1 MAGKNEVFEY
11 RGVDNVVIAEVTGDD
26 NETDGGYKTGTVKK
40 LVPAAEVGKTVTS
53 SSATRYYDNKP
64 ALNITSEGPDEIA
77 IRGAGMDIET
87 LAWISGKSYDETT
100 GALIDGPRK
109 TRYFAVGYRTK
120 DTNGNYRYVW
130 RFKGTFAPPA
140 ETVVTEDD
148 GTEGTGTE
156 LTFTGI
162 HTNHVFTKGVYN
174 EESKKWEPATSKG
187 IVVDSG
193 KGLADISTFFDQ
205 VTTADTLKPKTAA

>member
-1 MAGKNEVFEY
+1 MAKNEVFEY

-26 NETDGGYKTGTVKK
+26 NETDGGYKTGEVKS
-40 LVPAAEVGKTVTS
+40 LVPAAEVGKTVET
-53 SSATRYYDNKP
+53 SSATKFYDNK
-64 ALNITSEGPDEIA
+64 AAIVIAAEGPDEIS

-87 LAWISGKSYDETT
+87 LAWINGKSYDPTT

-140 ETVVTEDD
+140 ETAATEDD
-148 GTEGTGTE
+148 GTDGTGTE
-156 LTFTGI
+156 LTYTGI
-162 HTNHVFTKGVYN
+162 HTNHAFTKGIYN
-174 EESKKWEPATSKG
+174 EETQTWEKATCKG

-193 KGLADISTFFDQ
+193 KGLADLSTFFDQ
-205 VTTADTLKPKTAA
+205 VTTPDTLKAKESA